1 LLFGENI
8 DIASLCSVNNNYN
21 NVTVPLIL
29 NLPKTE
35 GGKFMKYE
43 NLTLEIKN
51 IWKLNNI
58 SIFSLVISAGVVIK
72 NFLKCIENIGF
83 AKPS

>member
-8 DIASLCSVNNNYN
+8 GISSLCSVNNIDN
-21 NVTVPLIL
+21 NVTIPLIL

-35 GGKFMKYE
+35 GEKVMKYE

-51 IWKLNNI
+51 MWKLNNI
-58 SIFSLVISAGVVIK
+58 SVPSLVISAGVVIK
-72 NFLKCIENIGF
+72 NFLK
-83 AKPS
+83 